1 MYQQTVL
8 KGTQIGREVAYRDPN
23 ALFSLVGT
31 DGNGKNAYLPIGEDL
46 LSRHMLLLG
55 SACAAAGE
63 QSGSAAQVCGPGARS
78 RPFSGPMPLAT
89 LAK

>member
-31 DGNGKNAYLPIGEDL
+31 DGNGKNAYLP
-46 LSRHMLLLG
+46 
-55 SACAAAGE
+55 
-63 QSGSAAQVCGPGARS
+63 SGRTCSAAICCCWEAPVQER
-78 RPFSGPMPLAT
+78 AT
-89 LAK
+89 